1 MTLSISCKERG
12 RELYRAHCGH
22 QHQNPKIQ
30 YQQKSNI
37 IIFVSNL
44 NFPTFLKKKVII
56 IQPSTQTFQGLHHR
70 FIGKLQAHVIQNA
83 RSLFF
88 SSDLVRAVH
97 THGRGKAARRAKRG
111 HAHGHTR
118 GHLRVSRVLLDGLR
132 KKSGCSQSM
141 RYKATGISAW
151 EDSLY
156 PFTGHILQVT
166 CTGHCF
172 IDSLVNQV
180 ICPHLKITFWIRI
193 RARRRTQFCLII
205 SSTVTCILTCGM

>member
-1 MTLSISCKERG
+1 M
-12 RELYRAHCGH
+12 
-22 QHQNPKIQ
+22 
-30 YQQKSNI
+30 
-37 IIFVSNL
+37 
-44 NFPTFLKKKVII
+44 
-56 IQPSTQTFQGLHHR
+56 
-70 FIGKLQAHVIQNA
+70 
-83 RSLFF
+83 
-88 SSDLVRAVH
+88 RAVH

-118 GHLRVSRVLLDGLR
+118 GHLRVSRVLLEGLR
-132 KKSGCSQSM
+132 KKSGCSYSM

-156 PFTGHILQVT
+156 SFTGHILHVT

-180 ICPHLKITFWIRI
+180 ISPHLKITFWIRI

-205 SSTVTCILTCGM
+205 SSTVTCILTCGMWPAKNTCRGSMTIIGINIAQ